1 MFQMNAS
8 LMAVLT
14 DNERLLVAE
23 TEPGELAGL
32 DEDAAVALETR
43 IRRNRDK
50 YTGQYRRAAAGRVA
64 EKGGRGKARP
74 QNRRA
79 GMKAE
84 AFEDALARVSR
95 RVSVLARQA
104 ARELRTQRL
113 AAARAGRRGT
123 PPGAAGRPGLG
134 AKVPRQG
141 QVDDRSFR
149 NPLAEKQRASTLAR
163 GARRQA
169 KRDAR

>member
-1 MFQMNAS
+1 MNAG

-43 IRRNRDK
+43 IRRTRDK
-50 YTGQYRRAAAGRVA
+50 YAGQYRRSAAARVP
-64 EKGGRGKARP
+64 KQGGRGLARP
-74 QNRRA
+74 QNQRA
-79 GMKAE
+79 AMKAE
-84 AFEDALARVSR
+84 AFEEALARVSR

-104 ARELRTQRL
+104 ARELRAQRL
-113 AAARAGRRGT
+113 AAARSGRSTAT
-123 PPGAAGRPGLG
+123 PRTEAQPGL
-134 AKVPRQG
+134 AKGVPRQG
-141 QVDDRSFR
+141 QADDRSFR
-149 NPLAEKQRASTLAR
+149 TPITKRRRASALAS
-163 GARRQA
+163 GARKQA